1 MVKIR
6 AEGVGNKM
14 FQPVSLK
21 GDSPTPIDERFR
33 NKYLIL
39 YFIIIVLSVIPC
51 VIFEYM
57 YLGIF
62 WRKGIYLLFFFL
74 IPLNIIVLIYMLQFS
89 AILISVLFL
98 TIAKLIYPPKEG
110 NFNRNIKDKDYF
122 YWNLRNIIKKW
133 PLFIN
138 ASNPFPWFK
147 NRFTLRFFGV
157 KIGKNGIHD
166 NSWISSEFV
175 SIGKN
180 VIIGMNST
188 LLSFGIEQDKFIL
201 KRIVIEDN
209 VLIGAKCVLLPGTH
223 IKHNTKLSAHSYTD
237 FNEVLE
243 EDSIYIGH
251 PAKLKGN

>member
-1 MVKIR
+1 
-6 AEGVGNKM
+6 M
-14 FQPVSLK
+14 FQPASLK
-21 GDSPTPIDERFR
+21 GDSPTPIDERLR

-39 YFIIIVLSVIPC
+39 YFIIIIFSFYPC
-51 VIFEYM
+51 ILFEYM
-57 YLGIF
+57 YLLLF
-62 WRKGIYLLFFFL
+62 WKEGVYLFFFFL
-74 IPLNIIVLIYMLQFS
+74 IPLNIIILIYVLQFS

-98 TIAKLIYPPKEG
+98 ALIKLIFRPKEG
-110 NFNRNIKDKDYF
+110 IFKRDIKDKNYF

-133 PLFIN
+133 PLFIS

-157 KIGKNGIHD
+157 KIGNNGIHD
-166 NSWISSEFV
+166 NSWISSELV

-201 KRIVIEDN
+201 KRIILEDD
-209 VLIGAKCVLLPGTH
+209 VLIGAKCVLLPGTY
-223 IKHNTKLSAHSYTD
+223 IKRNTKLSAHSYTKFD
-237 FNEVLE
+237 DILE

-251 PAKLKGN
+251 PAKIKQS

>member
-1 MVKIR
+1 
-6 AEGVGNKM
+6 M
-14 FQPVSLK
+14 FQPASLK
-21 GDSPTPIDERFR
+21 GDSPTPIDENLR

-39 YFIIIVLSVIPC
+39 YIIIIILSFIPC
-51 VIFEYM
+51 ILFEWV
-57 YLGIF
+57 YLVFLWKEGL
-62 WRKGIYLLFFFL
+62 YLLSIFL
-74 IPLNIIVLIYMLQFS
+74 FPFNILVLIHVLQLS
-89 AILISVLFL
+89 AILFSVLFL
-98 TIAKLIYPPKEG
+98 TVLKLIYPPKEG
-110 NFNRNIKDKDYF
+110 IFNRNIKDKNYF

-175 SIGKN
+175 FIGKN

-201 KRIVIEDN
+201 KKIIIDN
-209 VLIGAKCVLLPGTH
+209 DALIGAKCVLLPGTY
-223 IKHNTKLSAHSYTD
+223 IKRNAKLSAHSYTN
-237 FNEVLE
+237 FNDVLE
-243 EDSIYIGH
+243 ENLIYMGH
-251 PAKLKGN
+251 PAKLKENK